1 MIDRI
6 DERSAAQGY
15 AVSRLPKFTD
25 EEIEYIKG
33 THDFVAVNYYS
44 GTYAQWI
51 EEADINDV
59 SYNNDLNILV
69 FPDDDWE
76 DTEPPWFKVI
86 KTYCI
91 FVYD

>member
-33 THDFVAVNYYS
+33 THDFVAVNFIVVLMHS
-44 GTYAQWI
+44 GLKKRT
-51 EEADINDV
+51 
-59 SYNNDLNILV
+59 
-69 FPDDDWE
+69 
-76 DTEPPWFKVI
+76 
-86 KTYCI
+86 
-91 FVYD
+91 